1 MAKLFIARL
10 VINLNL
16 GKNLIRERVM
26 EKVIGIIDLKSF
38 YASCECACR
47 HLDPFKTPLVCCD
60 PYRTDSSVVMS
71 VTPYLKE
78 KYGIPNVCRKKDLP
92 KIDGM
97 IFAEPRMS
105 YYLRISAKVVSIFL
119 DYVSYEDLHVYSID
133 ESFLNLGPY
142 MKMYGKKPEEI
153 ISDIQKRIKKELGLI
168 ATAGV
173 GPNMFLA
180 KAALDNEGKKKPPY
194 ISHWDYKD
202 VKTKLWN
209 IRPLTKIW
217 GISNGISTHLSKI
230 GIHTL
235 KELALSP
242 ISLLEKEFGIMGH
255 QLHDMANGL
264 DGSDI
269 EEKYVP
275 LNESLTLGQTLKR
288 DYRYEECH
296 LLLKEMTDELCK
308 RLRKNNKQT
317 GRISLSLMGLDIGMF
332 TKQRSLSITSDSP
345 SYLFKEIDELFLE
358 FPKSKR
364 IRHISIAYSS
374 LNEAEYDQISLF
386 MDNPS
391 EKDLYSTIDYI
402 NETYGEN
409 AVLRCSSLLS
419 NSTIREKHMQIGGHK
434 R

>member
-1 MAKLFIARL
+1 
-10 VINLNL
+10 
-16 GKNLIRERVM
+16 M
-26 EKVIGIIDLKSF
+26 EKTIGIIDLKSF

-60 PYRTDSSVVMS
+60 PYRSDSSVVMS

-78 KYGIPNVCRKKDLP
+78 KYGVPNVCRKKDLP
-92 KIDGM
+92 KIENI

-105 YYLRISAKVVSIFL
+105 YYLTISAKVVSIFL
-119 DYVSYEDLHVYSID
+119 DYVSLEDLHVYSVD

-142 MKMYGKKPEEI
+142 MRMYGTSPEEL
-153 ISDIQKRIKKELGLI
+153 ISTIQKRIKKELGLV
-168 ATAGV
+168 ATAGI

-194 ISHWDYKD
+194 IAHWDYKD
-202 VKTKLWN
+202 VKDKLWN
-209 IRPLTKIW
+209 IRPITKIW
-217 GISNGISTHLSKI
+217 GISDGISSHLYRI

-242 ISLLEKEFGIMGH
+242 VSLLEKEFGIMGH

-269 EEKYVP
+269 EESYVP

-288 DYRYEECH
+288 DYSHDECH
-296 LLLKEMTDELCK
+296 LLLREMIDELCK
-308 RLRKNNKQT
+308 RLRRNDKQA
-317 GRISLSLMGLDIGMF
+317 GRISLSLFGLDVGGMS
-332 TKQRSLSITSDSP
+332 KQRSLPIYSDSP
-345 SYLFKEIDELFLE
+345 SYLYKEIDELFLE
-358 FPKSKR
+358 FPRSER
-364 IRHISIAYSS
+364 IRQISIAYSS
-374 LNEAEYDQISLF
+374 LKDAEYDQISLF
-386 MDNPS
+386 MDNPD
-391 EKDLYSTIDYI
+391 ERDLYSALDQI
-402 NETYGEN
+402 NERYGAN